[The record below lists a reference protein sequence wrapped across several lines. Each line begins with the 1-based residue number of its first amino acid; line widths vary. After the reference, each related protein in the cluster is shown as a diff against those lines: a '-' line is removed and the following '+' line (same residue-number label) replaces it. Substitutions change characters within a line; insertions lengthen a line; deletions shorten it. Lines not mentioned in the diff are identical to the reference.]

1 MRQQIGRTIQAG
13 PLPRGHGLTEVLGVP
28 VDDDCR
34 EQVEARHAVVL
45 ALGGAIP
52 DFTLAPDAQGV
63 FQGVVCLA
71 LVQPDLSPALHVG
84 VEYPYLPRANVE
96 TTRAASYM
104 ALMSEAAE

>member
-45 ALGGAIP
+45 ALGVNGGAIS
-52 DFTLAPDAQGV
+52 G
-63 FQGVVCLA
+63 
-71 LVQPDLSPALHVG
+71 H
-84 VEYPYLPRANVE
+84 
-96 TTRAASYM
+96 
-104 ALMSEAAE
+104 AAE